1 VDLAGGR
8 RGSGL
13 GAAAFCPTLRGVL
26 KDQSFGKISQVRLGG
41 GSGGAVKTL
50 RGFDKSR
57 HNVPDSV
64 NAATQAFL
72 ARLCAAELAEEAES
86 MFQNTRAALGYKR
99 AGISLEVG
107 AALATLTTKDFCWE
121 LAYALEAADPGR
133 YAVTRTLSALRS
145 ADLVRLPEFDG
156 LFARQF
162 DAVVFDL
169 VRGVRVE
176 AVIDAVEAL
185 DPEAEDALRVD
196 YPSDCSRCVLSAPGV
211 SARVECDGATLA
223 MRFAR
228 TGSPAECLAEFAALR
243 EAFRLSKDATL
254 AGLID

>member
-1 VDLAGGR
+1 MR
-8 RGSGL
+8 R
-13 GAAAFCPTLRGVL
+13 FCPTLRDDL
-26 KDQSFGKISQVRLGG
+26 KDQSLGKISQVRLSG

-50 RGFDKSR
+50 RGFDKTR
-57 HNVPDSV
+57 HNVPDAL

-72 ARLCAAELAEEAES
+72 ARLCAAELAEEAEA
-86 MFQNTRAALGYKR
+86 MFQNARAALGYKR
-99 AGISLEVG
+99 AGISLDLG

-121 LAYALEAADPGR
+121 LAYTLEASDPAR
-133 YAVTRTLSALRS
+133 YAATRTLHSLRS
-145 ADLVRLPEFDG
+145 GELVRLPAFDG

-162 DAVVFDL
+162 DAVVFEL

-185 DPEAEDALRVD
+185 DPEAEGALRVD

-211 SARVECDGATLA
+211 NARVECDGATLA

-228 TGSPAECLAEFAALR
+228 AGSPAECLAEFVALR
-243 EAFRLSKDATL
+243 DAFRLSKDATL
-254 AGLID
+254 AGLLD

>member
-1 VDLAGGR
+1 MLP
-8 RGSGL
+8 GSGL
-13 GAAAFCPTLRGVL
+13 GDRRICRRLRDVL
-26 KDQSFGKISQVRLGG
+26 SETGFTKISQVRLGG
-41 GSGGAVKTL
+41 GASGAVKSL

-57 HNVPDSV
+57 HNVPDAV

-72 ARLCAAELAEEAES
+72 ARLCAAELAEEAEA
-86 MFQNTRAALGYKR
+86 MFQNARAALGYKR
-99 AGISLEVG
+99 AGISLDLG
-107 AALATLTTKDFCWE
+107 AGLATLTTKDFCWE
-121 LAYALEAADPGR
+121 LAYALEPADPAR
-133 YAVTRTLSALRS
+133 YAATRTLHGLRS

-196 YPSDCSRCVLSAPGV
+196 YPSDCSRCVLGAPGV
-211 SARVECDGATLA
+211 TARVECDGATLA
-223 MRFAR
+223 MRFSRA
-228 TGSPAECLAEFAALR
+228 GSPAECLAEFAALR

-254 AGLID
+254 AGLIG